1 MIPLVVPLALVINL
15 FRFKVMG
22 KVFDFYQ
29 YQFLRRRDFGKN
41 VIEDL
46 PRLGRERGRER
57 EGEREREKER
67 ERERERDRETERE
80 RWMPAWLAGWMAGS
94 MVGVDEIGGG

>member
-41 VIEDL
+41 VIDDDQYRQRVVETVRSD
-46 PRLGRERGRER
+46 ER
-57 EGEREREKER
+57 
-67 ERERERDRETERE
+67 
-80 RWMPAWLAGWMAGS
+80 
-94 MVGVDEIGGG
+94 